1 MLTRHAAMVVVFLAG
16 AVAGIFAA
24 SGTFGCF
31 SGKHEAHAAPPQPDV
46 RVLQADVERL
56 KKVVP
61 DQAHVMADVDYH
73 FSNLWF
79 AGQAENWP
87 LAEFFWKESLSHIR
101 WAVRVIPVR
110 KDNAGKEV
118 NLESIL
124 QSIENAPHL
133 KLGDVIKSKNR
144 TKFESTYREM
154 VTACYACHKAADKPY
169 LRTRVPERPASSML
183 NFDPKAD
190 WPK

>member
-1 MLTRHAAMVVVFLAG
+1 MLTRQGAMVAVFLAG
-16 AVAGIFAA
+16 GVAGILAA
-24 SGTFGCF
+24 LGTFGCF
-31 SGKHEAHAAPPQPDV
+31 SGKHEAHAAPPQPDI

-73 FSNLWF
+73 FANLWF

-118 NLESIL
+118 NLENIL

-133 KLGDVIKSKNR
+133 KLGDVIKNKDR